1 MQSSGAAVQSA
12 LETAGAERMEVDFTW
27 IAMLLSMALVGLF
40 ARVVSI
46 PYPILLVAAGVV
58 VGLIPGLKPPQ
69 LSPELVLYFFLPVL
83 VYKEAFHTSWR
94 DLHRWLRPILFL
106 AVGLVI
112 ATIVAVAG
120 AARLI
125 MPEMPW
131 TVAFVLGAIVSP
143 TDTVAANTVLH
154 KLHVPRRLSAILGG
168 ESLLNDATGLV
179 ALQLAMGVVIS
190 ETLNWFDVGLAFV
203 WTVVSGAG
211 IGLLIGVLMHQAHR
225 RIRDTAIL
233 FTLSLIAPLAAFALA
248 AWLNASGVLAVLAV
262 GFWVSWRF
270 HAVQAHTRYD
280 LYAVWRLMA
289 FVVDAVCFLLIGIEI
304 PRVLASVTSAMLPHY
319 LIAGGIV
326 TLTVIAVR
334 LAWMF
339 PATYVPLKVVAAF
352 REREGGLPP
361 RRGVFLASWCGMRG
375 AISLAAALS
384 VQEVIAK
391 QQVGAWDAV
400 IICTFCVI
408 IGTLILQG
416 LTLHP
421 MIRLLGI
428 SGDANAEEEERL
440 TRISMMQA
448 ALSRLDQLKAETRV
462 DPVAIDH
469 VEATYMERLRLL
481 ISAPAPVR
489 RCSELTDKTDSLFAV
504 EYEALQSERARLL
517 SLRDAADIND
527 LTHLR
532 LQEELDM
539 IEMRALAHTKPQ
551 ASH

>member
-1 MQSSGAAVQSA
+1 
-12 LETAGAERMEVDFTW
+12 MEIAFTW
-27 IAMLLSMALVGLF
+27 IVMLLSMALVGLL
-40 ARVVSI
+40 ARIVSI
-46 PYPILLVAAGVV
+46 PYPILLVAAGLAI
-58 VGLIPGLKPPQ
+58 GLAPGFQPPP
-69 LSPELVLYFFLPVL
+69 LNPDMVFFFFLPVL

-94 DLHRWLRPILFL
+94 DFHRWLRPIVFL

-112 ATIVAVAG
+112 ATIVAVAV

-125 MPEMPW
+125 MPELPW
-131 TVAFVLGAIVSP
+131 GVAFVLGAIVSP

-179 ALQLAMGVVIS
+179 ALQLALGVVVS
-190 ETLNWFDVGLAFV
+190 GALSWFDVGRDFV
-203 WTVVSGAG
+203 WTVVGGAG
-211 IGLLIGVLMHQAHR
+211 VGLLVGVLVHQANR
-225 RIRDTAIL
+225 RIRDTTIL
-233 FTLSLIAPLAAFALA
+233 FTLSLIAPLAAFAIA
-248 AWLNASGVLAVLAV
+248 YWVNASGVLAVLAV

-304 PRVLASVTSAMLPHY
+304 PRILASVTSVMLPHY
-319 LIAGGIV
+319 LFAGGII
-326 TLTVIAVR
+326 TLTVIVVR
-334 LAWMF
+334 FAWMF
-339 PATYVPLKVVAAF
+339 PATYVPLKIVAAF
-352 REREGGLPP
+352 REREGGMPP
-361 RRGVFLASWCGMRG
+361 RKSVFLASWCGMRG
-375 AISLAAALS
+375 AISLAAALA
-384 VQEVIAK
+384 VQEVIAR
-391 QQVGAWDAV
+391 QQDGAWDAV

-421 MIRLLGI
+421 MIRMLGI

-481 ISAPAPVR
+481 ITAATPVR

-517 SLRDAADIND
+517 SLRDSADIND

-532 LQEELDM
+532 LQEELDI
-539 IEMRALAHTKPQ
+539 IEMRALAHTKPPTGR
-551 ASH
+551 